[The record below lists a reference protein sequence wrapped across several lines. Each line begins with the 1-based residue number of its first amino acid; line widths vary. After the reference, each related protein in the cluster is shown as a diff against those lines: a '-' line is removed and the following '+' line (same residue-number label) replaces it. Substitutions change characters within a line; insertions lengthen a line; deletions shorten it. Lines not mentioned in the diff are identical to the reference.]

1 MAGVCRAVADP
12 AAQVAT
18 GQVLD
23 AAVGGGALGVVDE
36 GAQLAEGFTTI

>member
-23 AAVGGGALGVVDE
+23 AAIEGGALGVVDE
-36 GAQLAEGFTTI
+36 GTQLAGGFTII